1 MNEQNTKMLYEKY
14 PEIFRQKDL
23 PISQSC
29 MPWGFSHGDGWFQ
42 IVDELCGQIMEHVHN
57 VNRHLNHRQSKGKD
71 LDLSPM
77 PVPEAVQVKEK
88 FGTLRFYVS
97 AADDHVRGLINMAE
111 GMSARTCETCGNSGK
126 IMNDKGW
133 VSTLCDPCRY
143 KQPNPA
149 LALLAQIK
157 ADEERMRNAGLT
169 YDAIRTI
176 LNEYE
181 EGEISFGKLVDLVRT
196 AADILS
202 KEARNADVA
211 STEGT
216 AKESGDA
223 AGRAEDV

>member
-23 PISQSC
+23 SISQSC
-29 MPWGFSHGDGWFQ
+29 MAWGFEHGDGWFQ
-42 IVDELCGQIMEHVHN
+42 IVDELCAQIMGHVHT
-57 VNRHLNHRQSKGKD
+57 VNGRLRYQHERGLELDRQ
-71 LDLSPM
+71 LL

-111 GMSARTCETCGNSGK
+111 GMSARTCETCGNPGK

-176 LNEYE
+176 LNEYQ

-216 AKESGDA
+216 AQESGDA
-223 AGRAEDV
+223 AGRAEDL